1 MKRTI
6 FTGILVL
13 ATGAG
18 LLMAQKGKDKNDKS
32 KDKNQPQQQQQ
43 SAQSGPKTSPGEA
56 QALQAL
62 IQAQGKPD
70 ETIVAAENLLT
81 KYADT
86 SFKDTA
92 LFMEAMAY
100 QQKGDRDKQQI
111 YAERVLAANPKYF
124 QASLMLAELTVQQTR
139 EHDLDRDEKLA
150 KADKYANEAIANI
163 GAAAKPNPQLTDQQ
177 WEEAKK
183 DLMAQAHDALGM
195 SALQRKNYD
204 GAIKELKEA
213 VEGGAHPEPAFEV
226 RLASAY
232 QQSGKNDEAI
242 ALAEKIMNEAQTP
255 QQIKSVAQSIRA
267 AAVVAKNGGKP
278 LNAPA
283 PPPQVEIKKQ

>member
-6 FTGILVL
+6 LTGLVIL
-13 ATGAG
+13 ATGVTG
-18 LLMAQKGKDKNDKS
+18 LMAQKGKDKN
-32 KDKNQPQQQQQ
+32 KDKDNGQPQQQQ
-43 SAQSGPKTSPGEA
+43 AAGPKISPGEM
-56 QALQAL
+56 QALQTL

-86 SFKDTA
+86 AYKDTA

-100 QQKGDRDKQQI
+100 QQKGDKDKTQI
-111 YAERVLAANPKYF
+111 YAERTLAANPKHF
-124 QASLMLAELTVQQTR
+124 QASLMLADLTVQQTR

-150 KADKYANEAIANI
+150 KADKYANDAIATI
-163 GAAAKPNPQLTDQQ
+163 TSAQKPNPQLSDQQ

-183 DLMAQAHDALGM
+183 DLIAQAHDALGM

-204 GAIKELKEA
+204 VAITELKSA
-213 VEGGAHPEPAFEV
+213 VDGAAHPEPAFEV

-242 ALAEKIMNEAQTP
+242 AIAEKIMAEAQTP
-255 QQIKSVAQSIRA
+255 QQIKSVAQAIRA
-267 AAVVAKNGGKP
+267 AAVVAKNGGKSP
-278 LNAPA
+278 NAPA
-283 PPPQVEIKKQ
+283 PPPQVEVKKP